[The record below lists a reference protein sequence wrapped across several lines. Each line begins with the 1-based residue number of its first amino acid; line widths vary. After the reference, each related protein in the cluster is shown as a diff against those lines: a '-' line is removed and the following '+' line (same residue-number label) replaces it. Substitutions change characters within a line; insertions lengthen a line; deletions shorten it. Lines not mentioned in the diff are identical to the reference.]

1 MRFRPLTVRGIAS
14 LTVAGSLLAIAQ
26 PTSADHITDHIKQD
40 QGQLAQAKSEIAQL
54 QREIASAQNQ
64 EAALSA
70 IITGLN
76 TQITAAQVRV
86 AAATL
91 RLAGIGTE
99 LAAAQSRLDAA
110 RLVLGT
116 EEHQLS
122 QELVVIYELEDR
134 STPLDNLL
142 TSGSFNEFWTDV
154 IDSRRVSARELA
166 SVNQVTAQRDAVQG
180 DVQHIRA
187 EQRQQADLLSRLY
200 TSEQSLDDE
209 RSARTVAIAYLAR
222 ITAQDERAAAAWEA
236 AENTLNSQ
244 IAELQREEQAAL
256 AAGGGSGHFIWP
268 DTGPISQGFGCTPYP
283 FEPYDPSCPQKHFH
297 NGLDIAG
304 ACGNHIIAAD
314 AGIAYIEPFM
324 GNGFGNY
331 IIVVHGNGWQTLY
344 GHLARFTI
352 RNGQT
357 VARGQL
363 IGYEGTTGNSTGC
376 HLHFGVNHN
385 GRWVNPRAYLT

>member
-1 MRFRPLTVRGIAS
+1 MRFRPLVVRGIVS

-40 QGQLAQAKSEIAQL
+40 QGQLAQAKSEIAL
-54 QREIASAQNQ
+54 LKREIAAAQNQ

-76 TQITAAQVRV
+76 VQITATQVEV

-91 RLAGIGTE
+91 RLSGIGVE
-99 LAAAQSRLDAA
+99 LAAAQSRLAAA

-116 EEHQLS
+116 DERQLS
-122 QELVVIYELEDR
+122 EVLVIIYELQNQ

-154 IDSRRVSARELA
+154 INSRRVSARELA
-166 SVNQVTAQRDAVQG
+166 AVNRVTSQRNTVQG
-180 DVQHIRA
+180 DVAHIRS
-187 EQRQQADLLSRLY
+187 EQRRQSDLLSQLY
-200 TSEQSLDDE
+200 TTEQSLDDE

-222 ITAQDERAAAAWEA
+222 LQAQDERTAAEWEA

-314 AGIAYIEPFM
+314 AGIAHIEPFM
-324 GNGFGNY
+324 RNGFGNY
-331 IIVVHGNGWQTLY
+331 IIIVHGNGWQTLY
-344 GHLARFTI
+344 GHLAGFAI

-376 HLHFGVNHN
+376 HLHFSVNHN
-385 GRWVNPRAYLT
+385 GGWVNPLAYLT